1 VISYSAQRWDIWQ
14 QESFSIFPHRQAAND
29 MGRIKVAR
37 IITRL
42 NVGGPAYQATALNH
56 LLTDRGY
63 ETLLI
68 HGQIAQGET
77 AFDSLLNEYPGQTM
91 YCKHLQREI
100 SPLHDSLALTQLI
113 GILKRFKPDVVH
125 THTAKAG
132 LLGRMAAQFMGT
144 RAIVHTYHGH
154 VFEGYFGGPQAGMIL
169 RAERFLAR
177 KTHRLI
183 TISERL
189 KTELAEKF
197 QIAPLEKF
205 TILELGLPLERFLYL
220 PERGLFRQKF
230 NISADAIL
238 IGTLG
243 RLVPIKN
250 HRRMLMVVAELIRQY
265 PQKNIH
271 LIIGGTGT
279 LENELKQA
287 AADLG
292 LNDRVHFAGLVNDLP
307 AFYADIDLA
316 LLTSDNEGTPVT
328 LLEAQAAG
336 KWTIAPNVGGI
347 ADILPESNGSLVKS
361 NQVPAYLAV
370 LGPIIETWPAKF
382 MLNSQTRLEIVQRF
396 SLQKLADNIDNLYKI
411 LLNKPA

>member
-1 VISYSAQRWDIWQ
+1 
-14 QESFSIFPHRQAAND
+14 
-29 MGRIKVAR
+29 MGKIKVAR

-56 LLTDRGY
+56 LLANQGY
-63 ETLLI
+63 DTLLI

-77 AFDSLLNEYPGQTM
+77 SFDSLLNEYPGQTM

-100 SPLHDSLALTQLI
+100 SPFHDSLALAQLI
-113 GILKRFKPDVVH
+113 GILNRFKPDVVH

-132 LLGRMAAQFMGT
+132 LLGRMAAQLLGT

-154 VFEGYFGGPQAGMIL
+154 VLEGYFGGPKAKMIL

-177 KTHRLI
+177 GTHRLI

-197 QIAPLEKF
+197 QIAPPEKF
-205 TILELGLPLERFLYL
+205 TTLELGLPLERFLHL
-220 PERGLFRQKF
+220 PERGKFRRKF
-230 NISADAIL
+230 NISDDAIL

-250 HRRMLMVVAELIRQY
+250 HHRMLAVLSELVRRY
-265 PQKNIH
+265 PENNIN
-271 LIIGGTGT
+271 LIIGGTGS
-279 LENELKQA
+279 LENDLKQA
-287 AADLG
+287 AVNLG
-292 LNDRVHFAGLVNDLP
+292 LRDRVHFAGLVNDLP
-307 AFYADIDLA
+307 AFYADIDLV

-336 KWTIAPNVGGI
+336 KWVVAPNVGGI
-347 ADILPESNGSLVKS
+347 GDVLPPHGSLVHP
-361 NQVPAYLAV
+361 NNVPAYLAV
-370 LGPIIETWPAKF
+370 LGPVIETWPGKF
-382 MLNSQTRLEIVQRF
+382 TLDSQTRQKIVQRF
-396 SLQKLADNIDNLYKI
+396 NLQKLVDNIDNLYKI
-411 LLNKPA
+411 LLNKPT